1 MWINL
6 FNKIFN
12 NHFIIINITVTCSM
26 KLLFLNTNTKVMI
39 NIDEMLVKNNLYKKK
54 KTILFI
60 NYKFIYNDKVLN
72 IYNYFFHLSLRIIL
86 IIFKSV
92 KKKNIN
98 NMIHVNNK

>member
-72 IYNYFFHLSLRIIL
+72 IYNYFFHLYLRIIL